1 MLGGVAGLSP
11 PPVVEAI
18 ARETEALG
26 FAMASEARVGALLRV
41 LAAAKPGG
49 RFLELGTGTGLATA
63 WLLAGMD
70 TGSRL
75 VTVEVDPACAA
86 VAQRHLGHDDRLEIR
101 VEDAASFLK
110 DKAQAPF
117 DLIFADSLP
126 GKFEGLDRAL
136 ELLAPGGIYVV
147 DDMLPQ
153 ASWPAGHGPRVG
165 ALLGELE
172 QRRGFVRVELD
183 WASGIVIVVRR
194 FEAKGR

>member
-1 MLGGVAGLSP
+1 MLGGAGGLSP
-11 PPVVEAI
+11 PPVVETI

-86 VAQRHLGHDDRLEIR
+86 VARRHLGHDDRLEIR
-101 VEDAASFLK
+101 VENAASFLE

-126 GKFEGLDRAL
+126 GKYEGLDRAL

-153 ASWPAGHGPRVG
+153 ASWPAEHGPRVD
-165 ALLGELE
+165 ALLGELG
-172 QRRGFVRVELD
+172 QRRGFVRVELN
-183 WASGIVIVVRR
+183 WTSGVVIVVRR
-194 FEAKGR
+194 IEARAP